1 MRKILLIMIGFSVL
15 FGADTFTDAKT
26 GLTWQDNIASA
37 TVEKNWNDAKEY
49 CRNLNLDGYSDWRL
63 PSIKELQSIVDITKY
78 NPAIKSGFKNVT
90 SNFYWSSSPFV
101 SDSFGAWIVDFSS
114 GNTDSYNKS
123 GKTYVRCVRGR
134 QKH

>member
-1 MRKILLIMIGFSVL
+1 MIGFSVL

-78 NPAIKSGFKNVT
+78 DPAIKSGFKHIA
-90 SNFYWSSSPFV
+90 SNFYWSSSPNV
-101 SDSFGAWIVDFSS
+101 SDSSSAWRVDFND
-114 GNTDSYNKS
+114 GYAYYYDKSYK
-123 GKTYVRCVRGR
+123 GYVRCVRGR
-134 QKH
+134 Q

>member
-78 NPAIKSGFKNVT
+78 DPAIKSGFKSVT
-90 SNFYWSSSPFV
+90 SNGYWSSSPNV
-101 SDSFGAWIVDFSS
+101 SDSSNAWKVYFYFG
-114 GNTDSYNKS
+114 GTGYYNKS
-123 GKTYVRCVRGR
+123 DKGYVRCVRGR
-134 QKH
+134 Q